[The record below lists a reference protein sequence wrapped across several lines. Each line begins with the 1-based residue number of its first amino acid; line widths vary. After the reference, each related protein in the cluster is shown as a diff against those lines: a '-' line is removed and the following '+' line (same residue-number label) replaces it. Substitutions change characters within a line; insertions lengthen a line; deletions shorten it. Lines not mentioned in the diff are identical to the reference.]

1 MDLGKRFKRFRV
13 KAGYSQKEAAQLLG
27 VNNYQLGNYETNRSE
42 PNIDTLRK
50 MSEIYNV
57 SIDALVGNFR
67 ISKTQDSPI
76 ELDDSMYDFDYLVK
90 TVEDIAKQIDEM
102 NANKQ

>member
-1 MDLGKRFKRFRV
+1 
-13 KAGYSQKEAAQLLG
+13 
-27 VNNYQLGNYETNRSE
+27 
-42 PNIDTLRK
+42 

-57 SIDALVGNFR
+57 TIDALVGNFR
-67 ISKTQDSPI
+67 ISKTQDTPI

-90 TVEDIAKQIDEM
+90 TVENIGNKIDEM